1 MQTIFTEV
9 VKSEA
14 GWYRNEGRLLIKKDR
29 IFIPTCFLNLV
40 KSKCRY
46 PISNSS
52 KNKLPRLSK
61 IFLNT

>member
-14 GWYRNEGRLLIKKDR
+14 GWYRNEGRLLIKKEQNFYSNMFFD
-29 IFIPTCFLNLV
+29 LV